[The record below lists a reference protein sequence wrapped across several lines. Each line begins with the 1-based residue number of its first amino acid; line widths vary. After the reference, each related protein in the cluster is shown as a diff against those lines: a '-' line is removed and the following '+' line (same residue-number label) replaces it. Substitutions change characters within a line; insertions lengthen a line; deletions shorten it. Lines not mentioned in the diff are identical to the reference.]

1 MVIMINSTE
10 DFLRV
15 LRENEEFR
23 LAARREL
30 LTDDLLKLP
39 LEFSEHRTD
48 VDKRFD
54 AVQEDI
60 RDVRRDMDERFD
72 AVDGQFDSVRGE
84 IQGVRRDMDG
94 RFDAVN
100 GQFGAVD
107 GRFDTVD
114 RRFDSVQEDFQV
126 VRRDIDGLGNS
137 FRREVRAQS
146 SFRGAYAQRE
156 GVASTLEIAGVFADW
171 LKIRRIKTNPV
182 SRRTLLDWLESNMDV
197 VESLQLR
204 DRAWRTFLAP
214 DLIAEVRALGSDSD
228 SEPEF
233 HIAVEASYTGEK
245 EDLER
250 ATDHAKIVSAVTGL
264 RAYPV
269 VVSVELDDQM
279 DAQTRSRL
287 YEDIER
293 FFEANDEN
301 SAFLYGLDSADLRPE
316 EPR

>member
-1 MVIMINSTE
+1 MVITINSTE

-15 LRENEEFR
+15 RRENEEFR
-23 LAARREL
+23 IAARREL

-39 LEFSEHRTD
+39 LEFSEFRTN
-48 VDKRFD
+48 V
-54 AVQEDI
+54 
-60 RDVRRDMDERFD
+60 DERFE
-72 AVDGQFDSVRGE
+72 AVDGQFNAVHEE
-84 IQGVRRDMDG
+84 IREVRRDMDG
-94 RFDAVN
+94 RFDAV
-100 GQFGAVD
+100 D
-107 GRFDTVD
+107 ERFDVVHEEVRGVRQD
-114 RRFDSVQEDFQV
+114 VEAVREDVQV
-126 VRRDIDGLGNS
+126 VGRDIDGLGNS

-156 GVASTLEIAGVFADW
+156 GVASTLEIAGLFADW

-182 SRRTLLDWLESNMDV
+182 SRRTLLAWLEDNMPA

-214 DLIAEVRALGSDSD
+214 DLIAEVRVLGSTPD

-233 HIAVEASYTGEK
+233 YIVVEASYTGEK
-245 EDLER
+245 EDIEK
-250 ATDHAKIVSAVTGL
+250 ATDDAKIVRAVTGL
-264 RAYPV
+264 QAYPV

-279 DAQTRSRL
+279 DVQTRSRL
-287 YEDIER
+287 YEYIEQ

-301 SAFLYGLDSADLRPE
+301 SALLYGLDSADLRPE

>member
-1 MVIMINSTE
+1 MVITISSTE

-23 LAARREL
+23 IAARREL

-39 LEFSEHRTD
+39 LEFSEFRTN
-48 VDKRFD
+48 VDERFE
-54 AVQEDI
+54 AVHEEV
-60 RDVRRDMDERFD
+60 RGVRRDMDERFE
-72 AVDGQFDSVRGE
+72 AVDGQFEVVRE
-84 IQGVRRDMDG
+84 DVR
-94 RFDAVN
+94 
-100 GQFGAVD
+100 
-107 GRFDTVD
+107 
-114 RRFDSVQEDFQV
+114 V

-156 GVASTLEIAGVFADW
+156 GVASTLEIAGLFADW

-182 SRRTLLDWLESNMDV
+182 SRRTLLAWLEDNMPV

-214 DLIAEVRALGSDSD
+214 DLIAEVRALGSTAD

-233 HIAVEASYTGEK
+233 YIVVEASYTGEK
-245 EDLER
+245 EDVEKV
-250 ATDHAKIVSAVTGL
+250 TDHAKIVRAVTGL
-264 RAYPV
+264 QAYPV

-279 DAQTRSRL
+279 DVQTRSRL
-287 YEDIER
+287 YEDIEQ
-293 FFEANDEN
+293 FFEANDDN

>member
-1 MVIMINSTE
+1 MVITINSTE

-54 AVQEDI
+54 AV
-60 RDVRRDMDERFD
+60 
-72 AVDGQFDSVRGE
+72 DGQFDSVREE

-100 GQFGAVD
+100 GQFDAVNGQFGAVD
-107 GRFDTVD
+107 GRFDIVD
-114 RRFDSVQEDFQV
+114 QRFDSVQEDFQV

-156 GVASTLEIAGVFADW
+156 GVASTLEIAGLFADW

-182 SRRTLLDWLESNMDV
+182 SRQTLLAWLENNMAV

-214 DLIAEVRALGSDSD
+214 DLIAEVRALGSAPD

-233 HIAVEASYTGEK
+233 YIAVEASYTGEK
-245 EDLER
+245 EDLDR

-293 FFEANDEN
+293 FFEANDDN

>member
-23 LAARREL
+23 IAARREL

-39 LEFSEHRTD
+39 LEFSEFRTHVD
-48 VDKRFD
+48 GRFEAVQDNIREEVQGVRRDMDKRFD

-60 RDVRRDMDERFD
+60 RGVGRDV
-72 AVDGQFDSVRGE
+72 
-84 IQGVRRDMDG
+84 
-94 RFDAVN
+94 
-100 GQFGAVD
+100 
-107 GRFDTVD
+107 
-114 RRFDSVQEDFQV
+114 
-126 VRRDIDGLGNS
+126 DGLGNS

-146 SFRGAYAQRE
+146 SFRGVYAQRE
-156 GVASTLEIAGVFADW
+156 GTASSLEIAGLFADW

-182 SRRTLLDWLESNMDV
+182 SRRTLLAWLESNMVV

-214 DLIAEVRALGSDSD
+214 DLIAEVRALGSAPDST
-228 SEPEF
+228 PEF
-233 HIAVEASYTGEK
+233 YVAVEASYTGEK
-245 EDLER
+245 EDIER
-250 ATDHAKIVSAVTGL
+250 ATDHAKIVRAVTGL
-264 RAYPV
+264 QAYPV

-279 DAQTRSRL
+279 DTQTQSRL
-287 YEDIER
+287 YGDIER
-293 FFEANDEN
+293 FFEANDED
-301 SAFLYGLDSADLRPE
+301 SAFWYGLDSADLRPE

>member
-23 LAARREL
+23 IAARREL

-39 LEFSEHRTD
+39 LEFSEFRMHVDGRFEAVQD
-48 VDKRFD
+48 NIRGEVQGVRRDMDKRFD

-60 RDVRRDMDERFD
+60 RGVGRDV
-72 AVDGQFDSVRGE
+72 
-84 IQGVRRDMDG
+84 
-94 RFDAVN
+94 
-100 GQFGAVD
+100 
-107 GRFDTVD
+107 
-114 RRFDSVQEDFQV
+114 
-126 VRRDIDGLGNS
+126 DGLGNS

-146 SFRGAYAQRE
+146 SFRGVYAQRE
-156 GVASTLEIAGVFADW
+156 GTASSLEIAGLFADW

-182 SRRTLLDWLESNMDV
+182 SRRTLLAWLESNMVV

-214 DLIAEVRALGSDSD
+214 DLIAEVRALGSAPDST
-228 SEPEF
+228 PEF
-233 HIAVEASYTGEK
+233 YIAVEASYTGEK
-245 EDLER
+245 EDIER
-250 ATDHAKIVSAVTGL
+250 ATDHAKIVRAVTGL
-264 RAYPV
+264 QAYPV

-279 DAQTRSRL
+279 DTQTQSRL
-287 YEDIER
+287 YGDIER
-293 FFEANDEN
+293 FFEANDED
-301 SAFLYGLDSADLRPE
+301 SAFWYGLDSADLRPE

>member
-1 MVIMINSTE
+1 MVITINSTE

-72 AVDGQFDSVRGE
+72 AVQEDV
-84 IQGVRRDMDG
+84 QGVKRDMD
-94 RFDAVN
+94 RR
-100 GQFGAVD
+100 FGAVD
-107 GRFDTVD
+107 GRFDIVD
-114 RRFDSVQEDFQV
+114 QRFDSVQEDFQV

-156 GVASTLEIAGVFADW
+156 GVASTLEIAGLFADW

-182 SRRTLLDWLESNMDV
+182 SRQTLLAWLENNMAV

-214 DLIAEVRALGSDSD
+214 DLIAEVRALGSAPD

-233 HIAVEASYTGEK
+233 YIAVEASYTGEK

-293 FFEANDEN
+293 FFEANDDN

>member
-1 MVIMINSTE
+1 MVITINSTE

-72 AVDGQFDSVRGE
+72 AVQEDV
-84 IQGVRRDMDG
+84 QGVKRDMD
-94 RFDAVN
+94 RR
-100 GQFGAVD
+100 FGAVD

-114 RRFDSVQEDFQV
+114 QRFDSVQEGFQV

-156 GVASTLEIAGVFADW
+156 GVASTLEIAGLFADW

-182 SRRTLLDWLESNMDV
+182 SRRTLLAWLESNMDV

-233 HIAVEASYTGEK
+233 YIAVEASYTGEK

-250 ATDHAKIVSAVTGL
+250 ATDHAKIVRAVTGL
-264 RAYPV
+264 QAYPV

>member
-23 LAARREL
+23 IAARREL

-39 LEFSEHRTD
+39 LEFSEFRTHVD
-48 VDKRFD
+48 GRFEEVDGRFEEVQENIWGVRRDMDGRFEAVDGRFDAVDERFEAVQEDIQGVRRDMDKRFD

-60 RDVRRDMDERFD
+60 RGVGRDV
-72 AVDGQFDSVRGE
+72 
-84 IQGVRRDMDG
+84 
-94 RFDAVN
+94 
-100 GQFGAVD
+100 
-107 GRFDTVD
+107 
-114 RRFDSVQEDFQV
+114 
-126 VRRDIDGLGNS
+126 DGLGNS

-146 SFRGAYAQRE
+146 SFRGVYAQRE
-156 GVASTLEIAGVFADW
+156 GTASSLEIAGLFADW

-182 SRRTLLDWLESNMDV
+182 SRRTLLAWLESNMVV

-214 DLIAEVRALGSDSD
+214 DLIAEVRALGSAPDST
-228 SEPEF
+228 PEF
-233 HIAVEASYTGEK
+233 YIAVEASYTGEK
-245 EDLER
+245 EDIER
-250 ATDHAKIVSAVTGL
+250 ATDHAKIVRAVTGL
-264 RAYPV
+264 QAYPV

-279 DAQTRSRL
+279 DTQTQSRL
-287 YEDIER
+287 YGDIER
-293 FFEANDEN
+293 FFEANDED
-301 SAFLYGLDSADLRPE
+301 SAFWYGLDSADLRPE

>member
-1 MVIMINSTE
+1 MVITINSTE

-23 LAARREL
+23 IAARREL

-39 LEFSEHRTD
+39 LEFSKFRTN
-48 VDKRFD
+48 VDERFD
-54 AVQEDI
+54 TVHEEV
-60 RDVRRDMDERFD
+60 RGVRRDMDERFE
-72 AVDGQFDSVRGE
+72 AVDERFDVVHEEVRG
-84 IQGVRRDMDG
+84 VRQDVE
-94 RFDAVN
+94 AV
-100 GQFGAVD
+100 
-107 GRFDTVD
+107 R
-114 RRFDSVQEDFQV
+114 EDVQV
-126 VRRDIDGLGNS
+126 VGRDIDGLGNS

-156 GVASTLEIAGVFADW
+156 GVASTLEIAGLFADW

-182 SRRTLLDWLESNMDV
+182 SRRTLLAWLEDNMPA

-214 DLIAEVRALGSDSD
+214 DLIAEVRELGSTAD

-233 HIAVEASYTGEK
+233 YIVVEASYTGEE
-245 EDLER
+245 EDTEK
-250 ATDHAKIVSAVTGL
+250 ATDHAKIVRAVTGL
-264 RAYPV
+264 QAYPV

-287 YEDIER
+287 YEDIEQ